1 MIRLIKLIPVLT
13 LILLTTQI
21 TYADNLTCAEEEALM
36 IKHSESV
43 EKAKPK
49 DWKTPALCA
58 NDVITQR
65 IKSKEALEWVNK
77 SIEIKETI
85 FNRVVKGDY
94 YVVNEEID
102 KAQKEYI
109 RAINLARETG
119 KNEMIPDIQWKVL
132 VAMGVQNYL
141 DFHANNQ

>member
-1 MIRLIKLIPVLT
+1 MTRLFKLFPVVT
-13 LILLTTQI
+13 LILLTAQF
-21 TYADNLTCAEEEALM
+21 TYADNLSSVEEEAL
-36 IKHSESV
+36 ILKHSEAV
-43 EKAKPK
+43 DKAKPK

-58 NDVITQR
+58 NDIVTQR
-65 IKSKEALEWVNK
+65 IKSTEALEWVNK
-77 SIEIKETI
+77 SIEIKETV

-94 YVVNEEID
+94 FVVNDEIE

-119 KNEMIPDIQWKVL
+119 KNEMIPGIQWKVL

-141 DFHANNQ
+141 DFHANND